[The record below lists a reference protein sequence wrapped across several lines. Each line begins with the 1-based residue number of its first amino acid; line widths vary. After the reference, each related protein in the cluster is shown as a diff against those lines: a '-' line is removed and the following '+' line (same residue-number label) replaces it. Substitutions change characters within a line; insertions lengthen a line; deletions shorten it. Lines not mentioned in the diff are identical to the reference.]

1 MKTDKMIKISRLK
14 FERKIRVPLS
24 DAKESTVYIAHE
36 A

>member
-1 MKTDKMIKISRLK
+1 MKTDKMIKISWLK

>member
-1 MKTDKMIKISRLK
+1 METDKMIKISSLE
-14 FERKIRVPLS
+14 FDRKIKVALS